1 MILLIEPAREP
12 AREAAGRAAGATPKG
27 AARAAIEGGWG
38 RYTGGVPIARNLP
51 LPAKFPPVELASAE
65 AVAELFERAA
75 EVNLSHPGRRGAM
88 ALPRAGMDLQGGP
101 EGRITLSGDL
111 HDHTLNLHR
120 LVKLTALH
128 RKPHNHLVVQEVAHG
143 EQLVNG
149 HDVSV
154 RTLARVASLIVAYPG
169 RVHHLLSNHELAHLT
184 GEGILKDGVNTVARF
199 DRGVEQLFGE
209 EAPIVQGALK
219 GYIRSLPLAVKTHQ
233 GFIACHSL
241 PSPHALADFDPS
253 VLERVPTEADLA
265 RGGSAHRM
273 VWGRNATEASAKTL
287 AQAWGAA
294 GFVIGHEKAEMGWDQ
309 PCPGVIVLASDHDHG
324 MALRLDLGRRYR
336 FEQLPDLIEPL
347 AAVRLDP

>member
-1 MILLIEPAREP
+1 
-12 AREAAGRAAGATPKG
+12 
-27 AARAAIEGGWG
+27 
-38 RYTGGVPIARNLP
+38 
-51 LPAKFPPVELASAE
+51 LPAKFPPVELQRAE

-75 EVNLSHPGRRGAM
+75 EVNLSHAVRRGAT
-88 ALPRAGMDLQGGP
+88 ACPRAGMDLRGES

-111 HDHTLNLHR
+111 HDHALNLHR

-199 DRGVEQLFGE
+199 ERGVEHLYGE
-209 EAPIVQGALK
+209 EAGIVREALK
-219 GYIRSLPLAVKTHQ
+219 GYIRSLPLAVRTSQ
-233 GFIACHSL
+233 GVMVCHSL
-241 PSPHALADFDPS
+241 PSPHALEGFDHG
-253 VLERVPTEADLA
+253 VLERGLTEADLA
-265 RGGSAHRM
+265 RGGAAHRM
-273 VWGRNATEASAKTL
+273 VWGRSATEASVRSL
-287 AQAWGAA
+287 MESWGVT
-294 GFVIGHEKAEMGWDQ
+294 GFVIGHEKAEMGWDR
-309 PCPGVIVLASDHDHG
+309 PCPGLIVLASDHDHG
-324 MALRLDLGRRYR
+324 MALRLDLARRYR